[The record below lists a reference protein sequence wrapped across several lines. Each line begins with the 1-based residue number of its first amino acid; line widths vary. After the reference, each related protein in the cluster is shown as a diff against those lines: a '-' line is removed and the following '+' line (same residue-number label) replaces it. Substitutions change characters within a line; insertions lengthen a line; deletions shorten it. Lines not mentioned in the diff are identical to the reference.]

1 MQGRFKGFCLGYAE
15 TKSFKDGRIFHKC
28 RFEGSEG
35 DPSVLNL
42 SIPTEANG
50 LADKVKGLTRKDC
63 EVVVEIRE
71 LRKTGGTMF
80 ELVAIT
86 PLSGVAPIA
95 KV

>member
-1 MQGRFKGFCLGYAE
+1 MQGRFKGFCLGYSE

-28 RFEGSEG
+28 RFESGEG
-35 DPSVLNL
+35 EPGVLNL

-50 LADKVKGLTRKDC
+50 LADKVKALARKDC

-80 ELVAIT
+80 ELVAIS
-86 PLSGVAPIA
+86 PLTGVGAPA
-95 KV
+95 KA